1 MEFTKNKKVV
11 FCYKKNPIFKVGT
24 IININTIAFK
34 DIYTIKG
41 EDNVLYYDITTDSAD
56 DSYINIKLTETIL
69 KEDIPIPE
77 NKPTEEE
84 EEDDYHTFTNI
95 DDDEPTEEDDYHT
108 FTNIDDDDE
117 SNMNLYE

>member
-69 KEDIPIPE
+69 KDDIPIPE
-77 NKPTEEE
+77 NKPTEE
-84 EEDDYHTFTNI
+84 
-95 DDDEPTEEDDYHT
+95 EEDDYHT

>member
-69 KEDIPIPE
+69 KDDIPIPE
-77 NKPTEEE
+77 NKPTE

>member
-69 KEDIPIPE
+69 KDDIPIPE

-84 EEDDYHTFTNI
+84 DYHPFTDI